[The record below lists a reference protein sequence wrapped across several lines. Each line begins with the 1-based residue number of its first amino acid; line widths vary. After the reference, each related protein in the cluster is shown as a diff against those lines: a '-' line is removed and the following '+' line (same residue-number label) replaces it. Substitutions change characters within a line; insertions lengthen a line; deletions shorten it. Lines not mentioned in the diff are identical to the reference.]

1 MASSMIGSNKKG
13 KHLVYSKNE
22 LSFKFDKILD
32 QMWSCQSCEKRL
44 VIIVV

>member
-1 MASSMIGSNKKG
+1 MASSMIRSNKKG

-22 LSFKFDKILD
+22 LLFKLDKTLN